1 MTFLIPFVKMLPQT
15 KIPLSGPKHR
25 NRGKIQRNCVV
36 FYLYYNAKLGI
47 VNHFMTQLR
56 YKISMPTFGDRLR
69 EEIEYTGMSQREV
82 AEKAGI
88 KKRALDMYVGY
99 RGSMPSADVAVRLA
113 KVLHVTVEYLVTGE
127 NDTSPAEN
135 LRKRKLQHDMEKISD
150 PTRQFLET
158 AVHLFAEYEKHNA
171 P

>member
-1 MTFLIPFVKMLPQT
+1 
-15 KIPLSGPKHR
+15 
-25 NRGKIQRNCVV
+25 
-36 FYLYYNAKLGI
+36 
-47 VNHFMTQLR
+47 MTQLR
-56 YKISMPTFGDRLR
+56 YKITMSSFGDRLR
-69 EEIEYTGMSQREV
+69 EEIDYMGMSQREV

-113 KVLHVTVEYLVTGE
+113 KVLNVTVEYLVTGE
-127 NDTSPAEN
+127 TDGASADN
-135 LRKRKLQHDMEKISD
+135 LRRRKMEQDIEKLSD

-158 AVHLFAEYEKHNA
+158 AVHLFAEYEKNR